1 MPAFAVAVRGRGR
14 ATVAA
19 YGLADAEHL
28 VQKEIARAWPDARVA
43 IAGVSRV
50 GEGRIVEELGVDYVL
65 TAMVE
70 VEADSQDDA
79 TGAAFRRARQLLSD
93 TRYRL
98 TAWERLTPPA
108 S

>member
-1 MPAFAVAVRGRGR
+1 MPFFAVGVRGRGR

-28 VQKEIARAWPDARVA
+28 VQKEIARAWPAARVA
-43 IAGVSRV
+43 VSGVTRT
-50 GEGRIVEELGVDYVL
+50 GPGRIVEELAVDYVVS
-65 TAMVE
+65 AVVE
-70 VEADSQDDA
+70 VDAASQEEA

-93 TRYRL
+93 TRYHM
-98 TAWERLTPPA
+98 TAWERLTPPG